1 MATKIVAPMALMLAL
16 AACGGPS
23 VSLTN
28 ATPDEVAK
36 AAEANGLKPTMR
48 AGMWETTVEITEYD
62 IAGMAPEMKAAALA
76 KAKEDGKKKPSKY
89 CLSEEE
95 AKKPGGMFTGAAE
108 STCTYSKFDMSGSKI
123 DMAMTCP
130 GPGGQNMTMTVNGT
144 FNGDSA
150 TAVTSVKST
159 GQFGMNMKA
168 NTVSKRTGDCP
179 AAPATK

>member
-1 MATKIVAPMALMLAL
+1 MATKIVAPMALLLTL

-28 ATPDEVAK
+28 ATPEEVAK

-62 IAGMAPEMKAAALA
+62 IAGMPAEMKAAALA

-95 AKKPGGMFTGAAE
+95 SKKPGGMFTGAEE
-108 STCTYSKFDMSGSKI
+108 STCTYSKFEMSGGKI
-123 DMAMTCP
+123 DMVMVCP
-130 GPGGQNMTMTVNGT
+130 GPGGQNMTMSVNGT

-168 NTVSKRTGDCP
+168 NTVSKRTGDCTP
-179 AAPATK
+179 DAKK